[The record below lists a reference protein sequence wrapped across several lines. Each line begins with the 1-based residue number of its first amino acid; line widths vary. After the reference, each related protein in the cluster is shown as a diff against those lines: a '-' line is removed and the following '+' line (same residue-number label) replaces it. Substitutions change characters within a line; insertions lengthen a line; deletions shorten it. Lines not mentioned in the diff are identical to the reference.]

1 MTNFIFSR
9 GQILAS
15 RYDKGCLSDNRL
27 FVARQNCTTVS
38 NIYVLIMWQ
47 YNFQSNAIG
56 IFLLVMYVFINL
68 SSESDL
74 FTATRKYGDL
84 GRHEQF
90 CFCSDLMRLLF
101 SESFKRCRLRAGSVI
116 NYGPR
121 SGFYYYNM
129 KSPTILYL
137 PKSTAPSDQFQNL
150 IEKL

>member
-1 MTNFIFSR
+1 MCLLTN
-9 GQILAS
+9 
-15 RYDKGCLSDNRL
+15 
-27 FVARQNCTTVS
+27 
-38 NIYVLIMWQ
+38 NIKYTDRKER
-47 YNFQSNAIG
+47 
-56 IFLLVMYVFINL
+56 
-68 SSESDL
+68 ESDL

-129 KSPTILYL
+129 KPPTILWLVAGASIKYG
-137 PKSTAPSDQFQNL
+137 
-150 IEKL
+150 EVKLFL